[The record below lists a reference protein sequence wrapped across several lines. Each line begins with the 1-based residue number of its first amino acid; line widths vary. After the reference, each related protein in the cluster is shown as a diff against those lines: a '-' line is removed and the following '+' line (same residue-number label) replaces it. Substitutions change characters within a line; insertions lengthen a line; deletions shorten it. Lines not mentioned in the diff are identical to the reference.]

1 MNNEKTSVV
10 KLLQSQQN
18 KNEEFEALIK
28 IYELVLNA
36 IESKSDLDYMDCK
49 KCLDALLIENK
60 EDSEEI
66 VRKLELLLNDTE

>member
-28 IYELVLNA
+28 IYELVLKA
-36 IESKSDLDYMDCK
+36 IESNSDLDYMDCK
-49 KCLDALLIENK
+49 NALDVLLIENK

-66 VRKLELLLNDTE
+66 LRKLELLLNDTE

>member
-1 MNNEKTSVV
+1 MNNEKKSVV

-28 IYELVLNA
+28 IYALVLNA
-36 IESKSDLDYMDCK
+36 IESKSDLDYKDCK
-49 KCLDALLIENK
+49 NALDVLLIENK

-66 VRKLELLLNDTE
+66 LRKLELLLNDTE

>member
-36 IESKSDLDYMDCK
+36 IESNSDLDYKDCK
-49 KCLDALLIENK
+49 KALDVLLIENK

>member
-1 MNNEKTSVV
+1 MNNEKKSVV

-18 KNEEFEALIK
+18 KKEEFEALIK

-36 IESKSDLDYMDCK
+36 IESNSDLDYMDCK
-49 KCLDALLIENK
+49 NALDVLLIENK
-60 EDSEEI
+60 EDNEEI

>member
-10 KLLQSQQN
+10 KLLQLQQN

-36 IESKSDLDYMDCK
+36 IESNSDLDYMDCK
-49 KCLDALLIENK
+49 NALDVLLIENK